1 MEDAA
6 LHCRMCWC
14 AMSRRWD
21 NEMLQ
26 DAVKSLLD
34 EFPLSSD
41 VPGGM
46 PEYRRSLT
54 VSFFFKFYW
63 TVKGQLPGLWIIAN

>member
-1 MEDAA
+1 MF
-6 LHCRMCWC
+6 
-14 AMSRRWD
+14 
-21 NEMLQ
+21 Q
-26 DAVKSLLD
+26 DAMPLLLE
-34 EFPLSSD
+34 EFPLASD

-63 TVKGQLPGLWIIAN
+63 TVKGQIPGQ